1 MLLFTLKD
9 GLYEMIAGDLG
20 KRGLALDVGCL
31 TIAFP
36 RSEERIP
43 MLLHIALQ
51 DGFFRDSVRIV
62 VSGREVFSKSQV
74 TTRQQTGYA
83 DSVEVD
89 SKELEVSVD
98 ISLPERDIAK
108 RIAVTVTRPT
118 YVGVSLTSE
127 DEISWKISADPFGYL

>member
-1 MLLFTLKD
+1 
-9 GLYEMIAGDLG
+9 
-20 KRGLALDVGCL
+20 
-31 TIAFP
+31 
-36 RSEERIP
+36 